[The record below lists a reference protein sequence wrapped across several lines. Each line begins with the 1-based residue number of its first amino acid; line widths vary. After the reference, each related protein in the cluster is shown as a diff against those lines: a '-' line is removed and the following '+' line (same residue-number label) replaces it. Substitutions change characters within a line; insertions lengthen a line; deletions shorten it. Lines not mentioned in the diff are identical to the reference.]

1 MTGVAVRGYI
11 VSGFVGAGDVASP
24 SAELSTAGT
33 SSTAEPTGALAK
45 SGQPLAPATGQGH
58 KRRRWWPRGVLPNAL
73 IALAAV
79 GFLTGACLD
88 ACTQMNTIRRV
99 PAIHG
104 RVVDMETGQP
114 VPGVQVTRWFERE
127 MIVGPG
133 GSDTYRVKGSLR
145 TVTSDAAGRF
155 EFPVWYAL
163 GRGISSIEWTEYKPG
178 WVAAWGNLSLVTTSP
193 TFLVAQ
199 RTIHHDSIQ
208 IDTQRAG
215 WALAVTLKLHRVDTP
230 TAAEDHFWALRILL
244 DRRDISEE
252 DFVKEAIS
260 YSNSHKVTL
269 ELFKTFDSVLVDL
282 GGHRDGRPCY
292 KATLA
297 WTMLDLEE
305 RLCAKHP
312 EWRFCAADGLG
323 RARDFLHRNCPTFR
337 R

>member
-1 MTGVAVRGYI
+1 M
-11 VSGFVGAGDVASP
+11 S
-24 SAELSTAGT
+24 E
-33 SSTAEPTGALAK
+33 EPNVTPGRNQQHH
-45 SGQPLAPATGQGH
+45 S
-58 KRRRWWPRGVLPNAL
+58 RRWWPRGVLPNAL

-133 GSDTYRVKGSLR
+133 GSDTHRVKGSLR
-145 TVTSDAAGRF
+145 TVTSDATGSF
-155 EFPVWYAL
+155 EFPVWYGL

-178 WVAAWGNLSLVTTSP
+178 WVAAWGNLSLAATP
-193 TFLVAQ
+193 PAFLVA
-199 RTIHHDSIQ
+199 RMKGDHNFVQ

-215 WALAVTLKLHRVDTP
+215 WALAVTMKLHRVDTP
-230 TAAEDHFWALRILL
+230 TAAEDNFWALRILL
-244 DRRDISEE
+244 ERRAISEE

-260 YSNSHKVTL
+260 YSKSHEVTL
-269 ELFKTFDSVLVDL
+269 ELFKTFDSVLVGL
-282 GGHRDGRPCY
+282 GGHRDDRPCY

-305 RLCAKHP
+305 RLCAQHP
-312 EWRFCAADGLG
+312 EWRFCAAGGLG
-323 RARDFLHRNCPTFR
+323 RAHDFLQRNCPTFR
-337 R
+337 G